1 MKLRYLSINQ
11 LSQVTGKDRATIT
24 KRLETSKPYKEDGR
38 AKIYDAHEVIP
49 IIFAAETLKGM
60 SKKIEQVNY
69 DIEKEKLHKI
79 RTENEVKLGKL
90 IPIEDVVKIV
100 EKEYTFVKA
109 QIKSLP
115 SRLSKLLSMESDPVN
130 INGMMHR
137 EIDIVLNE
145 LTSDETYKKK
155 MDELAQAEKDA
166 NERATRSVNQDAKND
181 SSTATDS

>member
-1 MKLRYLSINQ
+1 MKLRYLSVNQ

-90 IPIEDVVKIV
+90 VLIDEVTKMV
-100 EKEYTFVKA
+100 EKEYTFIKA

-115 SRLSKLLSMESDPVN
+115 SRLSKLLSMESDPIV
-130 INGMMHR
+130 INKIMHT
-137 EIDIVLNE
+137 EIDTVLEE
-145 LTSDETYKKK
+145 LTSDEVYKKK
-155 MDELAQAEKDA
+155 MIELENAEKEA
-166 NERATRSVNQDAKND
+166 HARATTSVNPNAKTD
-181 SSTATDS
+181 SSTTTDT